1 MFFKYLFKR
10 GYFLL
15 LKGFQATNVLIIYAR
30 QSKAKTHTHTHT
42 VNRNW
47 RGMKQLNWGK
57 LNQMKLKLNF
67 ELNSVKFYDN

>member
-30 QSKAKTHTHTHT
+30 QRKAKTHTHT
-42 VNRNW
+42 
-47 RGMKQLNWGK
+47 QLTAIEEEWN
-57 LNQMKLKLNF
+57 N
-67 ELNSVKFYDN
+67 